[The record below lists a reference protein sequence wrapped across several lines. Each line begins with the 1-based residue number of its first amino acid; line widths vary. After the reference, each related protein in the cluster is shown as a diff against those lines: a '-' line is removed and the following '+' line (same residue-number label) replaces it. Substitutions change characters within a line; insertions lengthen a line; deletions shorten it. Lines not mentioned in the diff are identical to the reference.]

1 MKRSSLPSPVDARK
15 LASNG
20 AFFQTLDEVGR
31 FERFADGLADRQ
43 GDVSTEL
50 NFYRDEQG
58 GYRLDM
64 KLDASVKLL
73 CQRCL
78 EPMDAN
84 IGVNA
89 QLQVV
94 WTEAQMQALPRE
106 LDGVIQ
112 EDDQLDLQAV
122 VEDELI
128 VATPYTSYHETDAC
142 GPQRFES
149 FDEESETEHQVKDEQ
164 DNPFAVLKSMK
175 EET

>member
-20 AFFQTLDEVGR
+20 AVFHTSDEVGR
-31 FERFADGLADRQ
+31 FERFADGLADRE
-43 GDVSTEL
+43 GSVATEL
-50 NFYRDEQG
+50 EFYRDEQG

-64 KLDASVKLL
+64 QLDADVKLL

-78 EPMDAN
+78 EPMDAK
-84 IGVNA
+84 ISVGARV
-89 QLQVV
+89 QVV
-94 WTEAQMQALPRE
+94 WTEAQMQALPRD

-112 EDDQLDLQAV
+112 EDDHLDLQAV

-128 VATPYTSYHETDAC
+128 VATPYTSYHETADC
-142 GPQRFES
+142 GPRRFES
-149 FDEESETEHQVKDEQ
+149 VDEQSVKEQKAEDDQ